1 MRKDKFG
8 YYYNVDLIDMIN
20 CNQSGF
26 DGIATKRAIE
36 RKELA
41 DNICKDILNMI
52 KEEDT

>member
-1 MRKDKFG
+1 MKKDRFG
-8 YYYNVDLIDMIN
+8 YYYNADLIDLLN
-20 CNQSGF
+20 HHQSGF
-26 DGIATKRAIE
+26 DGIATKRAVE